1 MKRHRLTDFTRGW
14 FIGDFEPSVL
24 KTEQFEVGYLFH
36 PKGQEWP
43 DHYHK
48 LGTEY
53 NLLVRGS
60 MRICG
65 ETIEAGELFIIEP
78 YEVADPEFLED
89 CYIMCIKSPGNKGDK
104 YLVKDD
110 KDNQ

>member
-1 MKRHRLTDFTRGW
+1 MKTHKLADFWRGW

-24 KTEQFEVGYLFH
+24 KTEQFEAGYLFH
-36 PKGQEWP
+36 PKGEQWP

-53 NLLVRGS
+53 NLLIKGS
-60 MRICG
+60 MRIG
-65 ETIEAGELFIIEP
+65 GELIEPGDIFILEP
-78 YEVADPEFLED
+78 YEVASPEFLED

-110 KDNQ
+110 E

>member
-1 MKRHRLTDFTRGW
+1 MKKHNLSDFWRGW
-14 FIGDFEPSVL
+14 FIGDFEPSLL

-36 PKGQEWP
+36 PKGEQWP

-53 NLLVRGS
+53 NLLVKGK
-60 MRICG
+60 MKMCG
-65 ETIEAGELFIIEP
+65 EIINEGELFVVDP

-89 CYIMCIKSPGNKGDK
+89 CYIVCVKAPGNKGDK
-104 YLVKDD
+104 YIVK
-110 KDNQ
+110 KDIE

>member
-1 MKRHRLTDFTRGW
+1 MKIHKLTDFTRGW

-53 NLLVRGS
+53 NLLVKGS

-65 ETIEAGELFIIEP
+65 ETINEGDLFIIDP